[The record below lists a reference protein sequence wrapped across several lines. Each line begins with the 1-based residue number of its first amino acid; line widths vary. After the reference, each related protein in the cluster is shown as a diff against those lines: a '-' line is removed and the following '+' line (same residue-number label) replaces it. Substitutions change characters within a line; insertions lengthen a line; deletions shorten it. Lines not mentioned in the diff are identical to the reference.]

1 MNKRERFKKAL
12 QQPWAAM
19 TFAAC
24 SAVVLFLLLS
34 NLRVIGRGIGGL
46 IGFVKPVLIGLI
58 IAYVTDPWLSFLNRR
73 YSEGSGRILSG
84 EDWVSCLH
92 FSASSCLSF

>member
-24 SAVVLFLLLS
+24 AAVVLFLFLS
-34 NLRVIGRGIGGL
+34 NLRMIGRGIGGL
-46 IGFVKPVLIGLI
+46 IG
-58 IAYVTDPWLSFLNRR
+58 LS
-73 YSEGSGRILSG
+73 SPSSSG
-84 EDWVSCLH
+84 
-92 FSASSCLSF
+92 